1 MPFTPKRILIT
12 NDDGIYAP
20 GLKLLE
26 DIASEMC
33 TDIWVVAPRQEQS
46 GASHSLTLHYPLR
59 MAEYGDQKYAVEGT
73 PTDCVLMALKHIM
86 PEPPD
91 LILSGIN
98 FGQNIADDVTYS
110 GTVAAAMEGTALGI
124 PSIALSQTMIYEDDF
139 TPDWRASEG
148 HCLTILE
155 QLLDIDWPQGTLM
168 NVNFPACG
176 ADEVTGIEITEQGK
190 RNQGLLW
197 IDERQ
202 DGRQHNYYWIS
213 FRREKSNPPAGT
225 DMNAV
230 YANKI
235 SITPLQMNLTH
246 KECLDDLR
254 HRFSAQHK

>member
-1 MPFTPKRILIT
+1 MALTPRRILVT

-26 DIASEMC
+26 EIASQLC
-33 TDIWVVAPRQEQS
+33 DDVWVVAPRQEQS

-59 MAEYGDQKYAVEGT
+59 MVEYSDQRLAVEGT
-73 PTDCVLMALKHIM
+73 PTDCVLMAIKHIM

-98 FGQNIADDVTYS
+98 FGQNLADDVTYS

-139 TPDWRASEG
+139 TPDWRASTAHG
-148 HCLTILE
+148 LSTVKK
-155 QLLDIDWPQGTLM
+155 LLNIPWPEGTLM
-168 NVNFPACG
+168 NVNFPSCS
-176 ADEVTGIEITEQGK
+176 ADEVEGIEITRQGK

-197 IDERQ
+197 IDERR

-213 FRREKSNPPAGT
+213 FKREKSNPPKGT
-225 DMNAV
+225 DLNAV
-230 YANKI
+230 YGNKI

-246 KECLDDLR
+246 SEFLSELGES
-254 HRFSAQHK
+254 FSS